1 MEQSN
6 KIFQIL
12 SLKYY
17 LKENYGNHYPFEI
30 IELIIMIDYD
40 FIKQISCGW
49 YHDAIL
55 TKSGKIFFWGRNNF
69 GQLGLGN
76 NENQNTPQEL
86 NLPNIASIHCGENHT
101 IALTKYGKIFI
112 WGYNF
117 YGQLGL
123 GNNQNKNTPQELNL
137 PNWK

>member
-12 SLKYY
+12 SLKNY

-40 FIKQISCGW
+40 FIKQISCGFG
-49 YHDAIL
+49 HTIAL
-55 TKSGKIFFWGRNNF
+55 TKSGKIFVWGNNDG

-76 NENQNTPQEL
+76 YERK
-86 NLPNIASIHCGENHT
+86 NI
-101 IALTKYGKIFI
+101 
-112 WGYNF
+112 
-117 YGQLGL
+117 
-123 GNNQNKNTPQELNL
+123 PQELNL